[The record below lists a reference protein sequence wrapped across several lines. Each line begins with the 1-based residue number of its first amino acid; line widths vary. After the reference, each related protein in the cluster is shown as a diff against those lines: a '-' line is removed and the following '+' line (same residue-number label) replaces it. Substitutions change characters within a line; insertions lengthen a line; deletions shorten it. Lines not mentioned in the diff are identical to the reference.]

1 METVDLFSGCGGL
14 SLGFQNAGFEIL
26 AAFDKW
32 EPAVKVYKENFNH
45 PIYDTDLGSDEG
57 LEFVKSLKPKMIIG
71 GPPCQDFS
79 SAGKRDETMGRADL
93 TISYANIVAS
103 AKPEWFVMENVE
115 RITKSHI
122 LKDAL
127 KIFKKAGYGISYQVL
142 DASFCGVPQA
152 RKRFFLVGHKHSS
165 DGFLNPYFT
174 KNQSSRPMTLFDY
187 FGKSLGVEYYYRHPR
202 SYARRGVFSIYEP
215 SPTIRGVNRP
225 IPKGYPKH
233 EGDPVEISDKV
244 RPLTTKERSLIQTF
258 PEDFIFN
265 GSKTDLE
272 QIIGNAVPVKLGEY
286 VANCINEYIND
297 RQQNK
302 QITVGQLELVYHE

>member
-32 EPAVKVYKENFNH
+32 EPAVKVYRDNFNH
-45 PIYDTDLGSDEG
+45 PIYDTDLGSAEG
-57 LEFVKSLKPKMIIG
+57 LEFVKSLNPKMIIG

-79 SAGKRDETMGRADL
+79 SAGKRDETLGRADL
-93 TISYANIVAS
+93 TISYTNIVSA

-115 RITKSHI
+115 RIIKSRI
-122 LKDAL
+122 LKEVMQT
-127 KIFKKAGYGISYQVL
+127 FKKAGYGISYQVL
-142 DASFCGVPQA
+142 DASFCGVPQS
-152 RKRFFLVGHKHSS
+152 RKRFFLVGHKHSP
-165 DGFLNPYFT
+165 DNFLIPYFN
-174 KNQSSRPMTLFDY
+174 KNLSSKPMTLFDF

-202 SYARRGVFSIYEP
+202 SYARRGIFSIYEP

-225 IPKGYPKH
+225 IPKGYIKH
-233 EGDPVEISDKV
+233 EGDPVKISEKV

-258 PEDFIFN
+258 PENFIFN

-286 VANCINEYIND
+286 VANCINNYIND
-297 RQQNK
+297 RQENR
-302 QITVGQLELVYHE
+302 QITVGQLELSYDE

>member
-1 METVDLFSGCGGL
+1 MKTVDLFAGCGGL
-14 SLGFQNAGFEIL
+14 SLGFQNAGFEII

-32 EPAVKVYKENFNH
+32 EPAVKVYRDNFNH

-57 LEFVKSLKPKMIIG
+57 LEFVKSLNPKMIIG

-79 SAGKRDETMGRADL
+79 SAGKRDETLGRADL
-93 TISYANIVAS
+93 TITYANIVVA

-115 RITKSHI
+115 RIIKSRI
-122 LKDAL
+122 LKEAIQ
-127 KIFKKAGYGISYQVL
+127 IFKKARYGLSYQVL
-142 DASFCGVPQA
+142 DASFCGVPQS
-152 RKRFFLVGHKHSS
+152 RKRFFLVGHRHSP
-165 DGFLNPYFT
+165 DNFLIPYLN
-174 KNQSSRPMTLFDY
+174 KNLSKKPMTLYDY
-187 FGKSLGVEYYYRHPR
+187 FGKSLGIEYYYRHPR
-202 SYARRGVFSIYEP
+202 SYARRGIFSIYEP

-225 IPKGYPKH
+225 IPKGYTKH

-258 PEDFIFN
+258 PEEFIFN

-272 QIIGNAVPVKLGEY
+272 QMIGNAVPVKLGEY

-297 RQQNK
+297 RQVNK
-302 QITVGQLELVYHE
+302 QITVGQLELTYDE